1 VRVIAVIDLMAGQVV
16 RAAQGNRAAYRAIAS
31 RLVAGASPEGIARAL
46 ADKFRLADAYVA
58 DLDAIAGGEPDFE
71 SLALVAASG
80 MRLWVDAGV
89 SDPERARALW
99 GFLNRERIA
108 GRVIV
113 GLESIADPLM
123 LGELREAAGGES
135 AVFSLDLKAGT
146 PLSASGW
153 DRVVAP
159 AGSSHKGAALAIAAA
174 AVAGGFR
181 ALIVLDLA
189 QVGSSRGPSIGELCA
204 AVRQQYPAIELI
216 GGGGV
221 RGASDLRMLAKCGC
235 DAVLVATALHE
246 GALTREEVAEME
258 WTGEGA

>member
-1 VRVIAVIDLMAGQVV
+1 MRVIAVIDLMAGQVV

-46 ADKFRLADAYVA
+46 ADKFGLADAYVA

-89 SDPERARALW
+89 ANPERARALR
-99 GFLNRERIA
+99 GFLNHERMA

-113 GLESIADPLM
+113 GLESIADPQV
-123 LGELREAAGGES
+123 LGELCEAAGGES
-135 AVFSLDLKAGT
+135 AVFSLDLKAGA
-146 PLSASGW
+146 PLAGSAW
-153 DRVVAP
+153 DRVVSP
-159 AGSSHKGAALAIAAA
+159 AGSNGQEAALAIAAA
-174 AVAGGFR
+174 AVSGGFR

-221 RGASDLRMLAKCGC
+221 RGAGDLRMLAKCGC

-246 GALTREEVAEME
+246 GGLTRDEVAEVA
-258 WTGEGA
+258 GL